1 MLDEESEHMLHS
13 LSLSLLSLS
22 SSTNALFLGV
32 GFTGGVGLATAFLG
46 SGCEELELL
55 PWWEDDCPEEEVL
68 GLLIALLLAYILFR
82 VNRIL
87 RAVIAALTIALVMLK
102 LQEVAKITRYNS

>member
-55 PWWEDDCPEEEVL
+55 PW
-68 GLLIALLLAYILFR
+68 
-82 VNRIL
+82 
-87 RAVIAALTIALVMLK
+87 
-102 LQEVAKITRYNS
+102 